1 MKHVERT
8 FAGRALRMETG
19 RLAKQFDAVLY
30 FDETRAVEPLE
41 RNVSKTGEVPATY
54 PFEV

>member
-1 MKHVERT
+1 VASREEPGGT
-8 FAGRALRMETG
+8 SYYFNV
-19 RLAKQFDAVLY
+19 RLAKQFDAVLH

-41 RNVSKTGEVPATY
+41 RAVTKTSEVPQTY